1 MLASVAGAQL
11 GLRAPAPVR
20 AGRAGPVAVA
30 ASQSRIGKQ
39 PVKIPSG
46 VTVKVDKGVVGV
58 KGPKGELTMP
68 YEEDVTIE
76 LTDNVLRVKPMKDT
90 KRARQMH
97 GLYRALAAN
106 MVKGVTQGFTR
117 ELRLVGVGYRAQ
129 VQGTKLQF
137 TLGLSH
143 PVEVEIPKGMTVK
156 VDKQTDLSVWGL
168 DKCAVG
174 TFCAEL
180 RRLRPPEPYGGKGIR
195 YADEEIKLKEGKKGK

>member
-1 MLASVAGAQL
+1 
-11 GLRAPAPVR
+11 
-20 AGRAGPVAVA
+20 
-30 ASQSRIGKQ
+30 
-39 PVKIPSG
+39 
-46 VTVKVDKGVVGV
+46 
-58 KGPKGELTMP
+58 
-68 YEEDVTIE
+68 
-76 LTDNVLRVKPMKDT
+76 
-90 KRARQMH
+90 MH

-168 DKCAVG
+168 DKVRPTWQG
-174 TFCAEL
+174 RWDLL
-180 RRLRPPEPYGGKGIR
+180 RHRPLTCQRRAPHLFR
-195 YADEEIKLKEGKKGK
+195 

>member
-1 MLASVAGAQL
+1 M
-11 GLRAPAPVR
+11 
-20 AGRAGPVAVA
+20 
-30 ASQSRIGKQ
+30 
-39 PVKIPSG
+39 
-46 VTVKVDKGVVGV
+46 
-58 KGPKGELTMP
+58 KGELTMP

-106 MVKGVTQGFTR
+106 MVEG
-117 ELRLVGVGYRAQ
+117 
-129 VQGTKLQF
+129 
-137 TLGLSH
+137 
-143 PVEVEIPKGMTVK
+143 EIPKGMTVK